1 MMPEGIARRALIA
14 ASLRFAAISAQKTK
28 NEITE
33 TMLH

>member
-1 MMPEGIARRALIA
+1 MMPEGIASHVPIA
-14 ASLRFAAISAQKTK
+14 ASLRFAAIGTQKTK

>member
-1 MMPEGIARRALIA
+1 MMPEAIARGVLIA
-14 ASLRFAAISAQKTK
+14 ASLRFAAISTPTSK